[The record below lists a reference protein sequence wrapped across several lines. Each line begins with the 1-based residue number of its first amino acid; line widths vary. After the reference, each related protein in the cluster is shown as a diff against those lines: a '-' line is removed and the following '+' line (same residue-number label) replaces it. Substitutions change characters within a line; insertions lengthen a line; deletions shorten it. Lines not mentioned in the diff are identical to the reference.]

1 MKKLC
6 SIKPA
11 GKTAR
16 GGSKASGTLGERPL
30 LPLATFHLA
39 FDQVQPLL
47 LDVLP
52 GENQAM
58 VFVSKI
64 KGICGREQEQMGL
77 VGLGGHLHHICLQGE
92 PPSLGGLVASPAQAL
107 STRFSILSIPWQ
119 CHPHP
124 SGSSLSLV
132 GLPVKV
138 WSCEMVATAP
148 SVNKEVVSC

>member
-77 VGLGGHLHHICLQGE
+77 VGLGGHLHHICVSRKSLQVLEGQWHLQHRHCQLDF
-92 PPSLGGLVASPAQAL
+92 PSSASPGNATPTPVVHL
-107 STRFSILSIPWQ
+107 
-119 CHPHP
+119 CHWW
-124 SGSSLSLV
+124 GFL
-132 GLPVKV
+132 
-138 WSCEMVATAP
+138 
-148 SVNKEVVSC
+148 